1 MAAISV
7 LVETLSSALTCTD
20 SVAKLTVALTPGIE
34 LSDPSMLFTQEEQDM
49 PLTLKV

>member
-7 LVETLSSALTCTD
+7 LVETSSSALTCTD

-34 LSDPSMLFTQEEQDM
+34 FSDPSTLFTQEEQVM
-49 PLTLKV
+49 PLTFRV